1 MFFNNIGG
9 DAVYTAELKSR
20 SREQLRG
27 NWAVAI
33 GIILVANIIL
43 DINLWYKATSE
54 LGIEGLSYSS
64 NLVSLLLGGVI
75 SVGLC
80 RFLLDIATKRAEARF
95 NTLFS
100 SFNIYLKTLG
110 LNLLI
115 TLAVF
120 AGTLLFIVPGIIVS
134 LMFSQAFY
142 ILSEDPSKS
151 ITQCINESVNLMSG
165 HKWELFYLE
174 LSFIGWWLLVLVTLG
189 IAALWVTPY
198 QKLTEANFY
207 LYLNN
212 N

>member
-1 MFFNNIGG
+1 M
-9 DAVYTAELKSR
+9 DTAELKSR
-20 SREQLRG
+20 AKEQLRG
-27 NWAVAI
+27 KWAIAV
-33 GIILVANIIL
+33 GTVLVANIIL
-43 DINLWYKATSE
+43 EVDIGYKVASK
-54 LGIEGLSYSS
+54 LGIEGLSYS
-64 NLVSLLLGGVI
+64 LDLIALLLGGVI

-80 RFLLDIATKRAEARF
+80 RFLLDMATKRREPRF
-95 NTLFS
+95 DTLFS

-110 LNLLI
+110 LNILI
-115 TLAVF
+115 TLAVL

-165 HKWELFYLE
+165 HKWELFYLN
-174 LSFIGWWLLVLVTLG
+174 LTFIGWWLLSLVTLG
-189 IAALWVTPY
+189 IAALWVAPY

>member
-1 MFFNNIGG
+1 M
-9 DAVYTAELKSR
+9 DTAELKSR
-20 SREQLRG
+20 AKEQLKG
-27 NWAVAI
+27 KWAIAV
-33 GIILVANIIL
+33 GTVLVANIIL
-43 DINLWYKATSE
+43 EVDVGYKVASK
-54 LGIEGLSYSS
+54 LGIEGLSYS
-64 NLVSLLLGGVI
+64 LDLIALLLGGVI

-80 RFLLDIATKRAEARF
+80 RFLLDMATKRREPRF
-95 NTLFS
+95 DTLFS

-110 LNLLI
+110 LNILI
-115 TLAVF
+115 TLAVL

-165 HKWELFYLE
+165 HKWELFYLN
-174 LSFIGWWLLVLVTLG
+174 LTFIGWWLLSLVTLG
-189 IAALWVTPY
+189 IAALWVAPY
-198 QKLTEANFY
+198 QKLTEANYY

>member
-1 MFFNNIGG
+1 M
-9 DAVYTAELKSR
+9 DTAELKSR
-20 SREQLRG
+20 AKEQLRG
-27 NWAVAI
+27 KWAIAV
-33 GIILVANIIL
+33 GTVLVANIIL
-43 DINLWYKATSE
+43 EVDMGYKVASK
-54 LGIEGLSYSS
+54 LGIEGLSYS
-64 NLVSLLLGGVI
+64 LDLIALLLGGVI

-80 RFLLDIATKRAEARF
+80 RFLLDMATKRREPRF
-95 NTLFS
+95 DTLFS

-110 LNLLI
+110 LNILI
-115 TLAVF
+115 TLAVL

-165 HKWELFYLE
+165 HKWELFYLN
-174 LSFIGWWLLVLVTLG
+174 LTFIGWWLLSLVTLG
-189 IAALWVTPY
+189 IAALWVAPY

>member
-1 MFFNNIGG
+1 M
-9 DAVYTAELKSR
+9 DTAELKSR
-20 SREQLRG
+20 AKEQLKG
-27 NWAVAI
+27 KWAIAV
-33 GIILVANIIL
+33 GTVLVANIIL
-43 DINLWYKATSE
+43 EVDVGYKVASK
-54 LGIEGLSYSS
+54 LGIEGLSYS
-64 NLVSLLLGGVI
+64 LDLIALLLGGVI

-80 RFLLDIATKRAEARF
+80 RFLLDMATKRREPRF
-95 NTLFS
+95 DTLFS

-110 LNLLI
+110 LNILI
-115 TLAVF
+115 TLAVL

-165 HKWELFYLE
+165 HKWELFYLN
-174 LSFIGWWLLVLVTLG
+174 LTFIGWWVLSLVTLG
-189 IAALWVTPY
+189 IAALWVAPY

>member
-1 MFFNNIGG
+1 M
-9 DAVYTAELKSR
+9 DTAELKSR
-20 SREQLRG
+20 AKEQLRG
-27 NWAVAI
+27 KWAIAV
-33 GIILVANIIL
+33 GTVLVANIIL
-43 DINLWYKATSE
+43 EVDVGYKVASK
-54 LGIEGLSYSS
+54 LGIKGLSYS
-64 NLVSLLLGGVI
+64 LDLIALLLGGVI

-80 RFLLDIATKRAEARF
+80 RFLLDMATKRREPRF
-95 NTLFS
+95 DTLFS

-110 LNLLI
+110 LNILI
-115 TLAVF
+115 TLAVL

-165 HKWELFYLE
+165 HKWELFYLN
-174 LSFIGWWLLVLVTLG
+174 LTFIGWWLLSLVTLG
-189 IAALWVTPY
+189 IAALWVAPY

>member
-1 MFFNNIGG
+1 M
-9 DAVYTAELKSR
+9 DTAELKSR
-20 SREQLRG
+20 AKEQLKG
-27 NWAVAI
+27 KWAIAV
-33 GIILVANIIL
+33 GTVLVANIIL
-43 DINLWYKATSE
+43 EVDVGYKVASK
-54 LGIEGLSYSS
+54 LGIEGLSYS
-64 NLVSLLLGGVI
+64 LDLIALLLGGVI

-80 RFLLDIATKRAEARF
+80 RFLLDMATKRREPRF
-95 NTLFS
+95 DTLFS

-110 LNLLI
+110 LNILI
-115 TLAVF
+115 TLAVL

-165 HKWELFYLE
+165 HKWELFYLN
-174 LSFIGWWLLVLVTLG
+174 LTFIGWWLLSLVTLG
-189 IAALWVTPY
+189 IAALWVAPY
-198 QKLTEANFY
+198 KKLTEANFY